1 MYVQRND
8 NGDIAGVYAAL
19 QPDIAEEFIDES
31 SRELAAFYE
40 KANESPVNE

>member
-8 NGDIAGVYAAL
+8 NGDIVGVYAAL

-31 SRELAAFYE
+31 SPELAAFYE
-40 KANESPVNE
+40 KASEAHLNE